1 MQKLAHLTDDK
12 LVQMYANGNSEAFDT
27 LLDRHKDRLFAY
39 INQYCN
45 NGQLAEDIF
54 QETFVKAIITLKNGN
69 YSESGKFVN
78 WLFRIARNLVIDHF
92 RRENTESAVSTD
104 DENFD
109 VLNRKELGGLTIEDE
124 LVDLQIRDDLRR
136 LIKALPFAQMQ
147 VLVMRY
153 YKNLSFKEIA
163 ELTGVSIN
171 TALGRMRYAIM
182 NLRRMAKEANIA
194 LTH

>member
-12 LVQMYANGNSEAFDT
+12 LVQMYANGNSEAFDV
-27 LLDRHKDRLFAY
+27 LLARHQNRLYTY
-39 INQYCN
+39 INQHCN
-45 NGQLAEDIF
+45 NEQLAEDIF
-54 QETFVKAIITLKNGN
+54 QETFVKAIVTLKNGN

-92 RRENTESAVSTD
+92 RRENTEAAVSTD
-104 DENFD
+104 NENFD
-109 VLNRKELGGLTIEDE
+109 ILNRKELGGNTIEDE
-124 LVDLQIRDDLRR
+124 LVDLQIREDLRR
-136 LIKALPFAQMQ
+136 LIKALPFSQMQ

-171 TALGRMRYAIM
+171 TALGRMRYAII